1 MSETIIIFSFVLVGS
16 VALCWFIMNKKIKET
31 KDQLTD
37 KQVVIKELANYA
49 EKITQES
56 DNVIVKKTKKP
67 VTKKPATTSKKETK
81 KVEPTKLK
89 RGRKPKQN

>member
-67 VTKKPATTSKKETK
+67 VTKKPATNAKKETK
-81 KVEPTKLK
+81 KVEPTKSK